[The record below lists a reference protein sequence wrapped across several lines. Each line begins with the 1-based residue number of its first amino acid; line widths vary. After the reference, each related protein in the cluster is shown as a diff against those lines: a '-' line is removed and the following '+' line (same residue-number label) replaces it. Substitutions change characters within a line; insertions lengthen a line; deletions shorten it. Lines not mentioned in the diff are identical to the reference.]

1 MIIYQK
7 GEITIEERITKNFKA
22 HLILEKEKKTNKQTK
37 PTQISSN
44 IKRNQFDVPNPRN
57 TPSYS

>member
-7 GEITIEERITKNFKA
+7 GEITIEERITKNLKA
-22 HLILEKEKKTNKQTK
+22 HLILEKEKNKQTK

-57 TPSYS
+57 PPGYS

>member
-1 MIIYQK
+1 MIIYQ
-7 GEITIEERITKNFKA
+7 GEITIEKYKGFKKA
-22 HLILEKEKKTNKQTK
+22 SNLRGKKTNKQTKK

-57 TPSYS
+57 PPGYS